1 MLQGNAVTDFLV
13 LGGAAAFFAVAF
25 VVIFGDVVGVLT
37 GRRALVD
44 RNSGEVYRS
53 RGAIVAT
60 ALFTVVMAG
69 AVMYMTFRFA
79 TDPHDM
85 ADANRAL
92 FWLVLAF
99 EVAWLVRALYRRF
112 RRTD

>member
-13 LGGAAAFFAVAF
+13 LLGGAALLVVAF
-25 VVIFGDVVGVLT
+25 LATFENLVGVLA

-44 RNSGEVYRS
+44 PNSRHVYRS

-60 ALFTVVMAG
+60 VLFAAVMA
-69 AVMYMTFRFA
+69 AAAMYMTFRFA

-92 FWLVLAF
+92 FWLVWAF
-99 EVAWLVRALYRRF
+99 EIAWVLRALYRRF
-112 RRTD
+112 RRTA